1 MCAAVDCPAGGS
13 AKRLPPPDD
22 QPCHRPA
29 RSKTAAIA
37 THQGGERHERS
48 TCPGGGRRGRSRRRR
63 AHGRQPGPRGR
74 TDRRGHRLAVRG
86 PHRRPYQHRNARTGA
101 LSALAVGV
109 AGTALAVLHL
119 ATSSGG
125 PGTGTGMV
133 GAVAAIPLG
142 LIAMFL
148 GRRALSRSRHT
159 GQGADPTG
167 HERKLGPTP

>member
-1 MCAAVDCPAGGS
+1 MSAAHVLVAAAEGGVIG
-13 AKRLPPPDD
+13 D
-22 QPCHRPA
+22 
-29 RSKTAAIA
+29 
-37 THQGGERHERS
+37 
-48 TCPGGGRRGRSRRRR
+48 
-63 AHGRQPGPRGR
+63 GR
-74 TDRRGHRLAVRG
+74 TGANPALGVGLTGVAIGWLSVARIASRISTG
-86 PHRRPYQHRNARTGA
+86 NARTGA

-109 AGTALAVLHL
+109 AGAARAVLHL

-125 PGTGTGMV
+125 PGTGNGMV

-167 HERKLGPTP
+167 RERKLGPTP

>member
-1 MCAAVDCPAGGS
+1 MSAAHVLVAAAEGGVVG
-13 AKRLPPPDD
+13 D
-22 QPCHRPA
+22 
-29 RSKTAAIA
+29 
-37 THQGGERHERS
+37 
-48 TCPGGGRRGRSRRRR
+48 
-63 AHGRQPGPRGR
+63 GR
-74 TDRRGHRLAVRG
+74 TGANPALGVGLTGVAIGWLSLARIAG
-86 PHRRPYQHRNARTGA
+86 RISTGNARTGA

-125 PGTGTGMV
+125 PGTGNGMV

-167 HERKLGPTP
+167 HERKLGLTP